1 MSLKGPSCFQHEMSL
16 NSKREI
22 VHDERM
28 EIIMNVKRLQTLQQV
43 TDFLHG
49 SSGFEPAPATKDE
62 RYQWI
67 DQTLRHFC
75 YARRS
80 KAEKGLL
87 IAYLCQISGYSRQQ
101 ITRLI
106 RRFFERGKLAWTVAP
121 AKGFTSRYTAEDIR
135 LLAEVDSLHDTPSGP
150 AVKKLCE
157 RAWRRFGD
165 QRFERLAGISV
176 AHLYNLRK
184 RTAYRKL
191 RVVQEKT
198 RPVNNTIGIRRKPD
212 PQGRPGF
219 IRIDTVHQG
228 DLDGVKGLYHI
239 NAVDEVTQFEVVFT
253 VERISEQFLIP
264 ALEALLETF
273 PFVVLGFH
281 ADNGSEYIN
290 RRVAELLEKLRIE
303 LTKSRSRHC
312 NDNALAESKN
322 AAVVRKIL
330 GYCHIPQKFAPQV
343 NRFNQEY
350 LVPYVNFHRPCFF
363 PEIVTD
369 AKGRQ
374 RKRYRYEQ
382 MMTPYEK
389 LKSLPDATQ
398 FLKPGLSFQSLDDI
412 ASAISDNEAAKRLQ
426 QARHRLFDSIDE
438 RLLAG

>member
-1 MSLKGPSCFQHEMSL
+1 
-16 NSKREI
+16 
-22 VHDERM
+22 
-28 EIIMNVKRLQTLQQV
+28 MNVKHLQTLQQV
-43 TDFLHG
+43 SDFLHG
-49 SSGFEPAPATKDE
+49 SNAFEPALTSKTE

-67 DQTLRHFC
+67 DQTLRHFR
-75 YARRS
+75 YASCS

-87 IAYLCQISGYSRQQ
+87 IAYLSCISGYSRQQ

-106 RRFFERGKLAWTVAP
+106 RRFCKQGELTWKVSP
-121 AKGFTSRYTAEDIR
+121 AKGFTSHYTKEDIR
-135 LLAEVDSLHDTPSGP
+135 LLAEMDTRHDTPSGP

-157 RAWRRFGD
+157 RAWLRFGD

-184 RTAYRKL
+184 RTEYRKV
-191 RVVQEKT
+191 RIVYEKT
-198 RPVNNTIGIRRKPD
+198 RPVKNTIGLRRKPN

-264 ALEALLETF
+264 ALVALLETF
-273 PFVVLGFH
+273 PFLILGFH

-343 NRFNQEY
+343 NRFNLEH
-350 LVPYVNFHRPCFF
+350 LVPYVNYHRPCFF
-363 PEIVTD
+363 PETITD
-369 AKGRQ
+369 TKGRQ
-374 RKRYRYEQ
+374 RKRYRYEH
-382 MMTPYEK
+382 MTTPYEK
-389 LKSLPDATQ
+389 LKSLPDAEQ

-412 ASAISDNEAAKRLQ
+412 AYAISDNEAAERLQ
-426 QARHRLFDSIDE
+426 EAKRQLFEAIDE
-438 RLLAG
+438 RLLAS

>member
-1 MSLKGPSCFQHEMSL
+1 
-16 NSKREI
+16 
-22 VHDERM
+22 
-28 EIIMNVKRLQTLQQV
+28 MNVKHLQTLQQV
-43 TDFLHG
+43 IDFLHG
-49 SSGFEPAPATKDE
+49 SNAFEPAPARQAE

-67 DQTLRHFC
+67 DQTLRHFR
-75 YARRS
+75 YASHS
-80 KAEKGLL
+80 KADKGVL
-87 IAYLCQISGYSRQQ
+87 IAYLCRMSGYSRQQ

-106 RRFFERGKLAWTVAP
+106 GRYGTQGKLIWSVTP
-121 AKGFTSRYTAEDIR
+121 AKGFVSRYSAEDVR
-135 LLAEVDSLHDTPSGP
+135 LLAEIDALHDTPSGP

-157 RAWRRFGD
+157 RAWQRFGD
-165 QRFERLAGISV
+165 LRFERLAGISV

-184 RTAYRKL
+184 HSEYRKI
-191 RVVQEKT
+191 RVAHDKT
-198 RPVNNTIGIRRKPD
+198 RPVKNAIGVRRKPD

-264 ALEALLETF
+264 ALAALLETF
-273 PFVVLGFH
+273 PFQILGFH

-290 RRVAELLEKLRIE
+290 RHVAELLEKLRIE
-303 LTKSRSRHC
+303 LTKSRPRQC

-343 NRFNQEY
+343 NRFNQDY
-350 LVPYVNFHRPCFF
+350 LVPYVNYHRPCFF
-363 PEIVTD
+363 PETFTD
-369 AKGRQ
+369 AKGKQ
-374 RKRYRYEQ
+374 RKRYRYER
-382 MMTPYEK
+382 MMTPYDK
-389 LKSLPDATQ
+389 LKSLPNADQ

-412 ASAISDNEAAKRLQ
+412 AYAISDNEAAQRLQ
-426 QARHRLFDSIDE
+426 QARYQLFESIDE

>member
-1 MSLKGPSCFQHEMSL
+1 
-16 NSKREI
+16 
-22 VHDERM
+22 
-28 EIIMNVKRLQTLQQV
+28 MNVKRLQTLQQII
-43 TDFLHG
+43 DFLHG
-49 SSGFEPAPATKDE
+49 SAALEPFPATKAE

-67 DQTLRHFC
+67 EQTLRHFR
-75 YARRS
+75 YASRP

-87 IAYLCQISGYSRQQ
+87 IAYLCRISGYSRQQ

-106 RRFFERGKLAWTVAP
+106 RRFLDQGELTWKVFP
-121 AKGFTSRYTAEDIR
+121 AKGFASCYTAEDIR
-135 LLAEVDSLHDTPSGP
+135 LLADIDALHDTPSGP

-157 RAWRRFGD
+157 RAWLRFGD
-165 QRFERLAGISV
+165 QRFERLAAISV

-184 RTAYRKL
+184 RTEYRKV
-191 RVVQEKT
+191 RSVHEKT
-198 RPVNNTIGIRRKPD
+198 RPVKNAIGVRRKPG

-253 VERISEQFLIP
+253 VERISEKFLIP
-264 ALEALLETF
+264 ALAALLETF
-273 PFVVLGFH
+273 PFQILGFH

-303 LTKSRSRHC
+303 LTKSRPRHC

-330 GYCHIPQKFAPQV
+330 GYCHIPQRFAPQV
-343 NRFNQEY
+343 NRFNQEH
-350 LVPYVNFHRPCFF
+350 LVPYINYHRPCFF
-363 PEIVTD
+363 PETFTD
-369 AKGRQ
+369 AKGKQ
-374 RKRYRYEQ
+374 RKRYRYEG
-382 MMTPYEK
+382 MMTPYDK
-389 LKSLPDATQ
+389 FKSLPNADQ
-398 FLKPGLSFQSLDDI
+398 FLKPGLSFHSLDDI
-412 ASAISDNEAAKRLQ
+412 AYAISDNEAAKRLQ
-426 QARHRLFDSIDE
+426 QARRQLFESIDE

>member
-1 MSLKGPSCFQHEMSL
+1 MSL
-16 NSKREI
+16 NNRPEN

-28 EIIMNVKRLQTLQQV
+28 KIIMNVKHLQTLQQV
-43 TDFLHG
+43 IDFLHG
-49 SSGFEPAPATKDE
+49 SNAFEPAPARQAE

-67 DQTLRHFC
+67 DQTLRHFR
-75 YARRS
+75 YASHS
-80 KAEKGLL
+80 KADKGVL
-87 IAYLCQISGYSRQQ
+87 IAYLCRMSGYSRQQ

-106 RRFFERGKLAWTVAP
+106 GRYGTQGKLIWSVTP
-121 AKGFTSRYTAEDIR
+121 AKGFVSRYSAEDVR
-135 LLAEVDSLHDTPSGP
+135 LLAEIDALHDTPSGP

-157 RAWRRFGD
+157 RAWQRFGD
-165 QRFERLAGISV
+165 LRFERLAGISV

-184 RTAYRKL
+184 HSEYRKI
-191 RVVQEKT
+191 RVAHDKT
-198 RPVNNTIGIRRKPD
+198 RPVKNAIGVRRKPD

-264 ALEALLETF
+264 ALAALLETF
-273 PFVVLGFH
+273 PFQILGFH

-290 RRVAELLEKLRIE
+290 RHVAELLEKLRIE
-303 LTKSRSRHC
+303 LTKSRPRQC

-343 NRFNQEY
+343 NRFNQDY
-350 LVPYVNFHRPCFF
+350 LVPYVNYHRPCFF
-363 PEIVTD
+363 PETFTD
-369 AKGRQ
+369 AKGKQ
-374 RKRYRYEQ
+374 RKRYRYER
-382 MMTPYEK
+382 MMTPYDK
-389 LKSLPDATQ
+389 LKSLPNADQ

-412 ASAISDNEAAKRLQ
+412 AYAINDNEAAQRLQ
-426 QARHRLFDSIDE
+426 QARHQLFESIDE

>member
-1 MSLKGPSCFQHEMSL
+1 
-16 NSKREI
+16 
-22 VHDERM
+22 
-28 EIIMNVKRLQTLQQV
+28 MNVKHLQTLQQV
-43 TDFLHG
+43 ADFLH
-49 SSGFEPAPATKDE
+49 SSSAFEPVSASKAE

-67 DQTLRHFC
+67 DQTLRHFR
-75 YARRS
+75 YAGRS
-80 KAEKGLL
+80 KADKGLL
-87 IAYLCQISGYSRQQ
+87 IAYLSCLSRYSRQQ

-106 RRFFERGKLAWTVAP
+106 QRYCKQGKLTWNVSP
-121 AKGFTSRYTAEDIR
+121 VKGFTSLYTKEDIR
-135 LLAEVDSLHDTPSGP
+135 LLAEMDSRHDTPSGP

-157 RAWRRFGD
+157 RAWLIFGD
-165 QRFERLAGISV
+165 LRYERLAGISV

-184 RTAYRKL
+184 RTEYRKI
-191 RVVQEKT
+191 RIVYEKT
-198 RPVNNTIGIRRKPD
+198 RPAKNMIGIRRKPD

-253 VERISEQFLIP
+253 VERISGQFLIP
-264 ALEALLETF
+264 ALAALLEIF
-273 PFVVLGFH
+273 PFQILGFH

-290 RRVAELLEKLRIE
+290 SRVAELLENLRVE

-343 NRFNQEY
+343 NRFNQEH
-350 LVPYVNFHRPCFF
+350 LVPYVNYHRPCFF
-363 PEIVTD
+363 PETITD
-369 AKGRQ
+369 TKGRQ
-374 RKRYRYEQ
+374 RKRYRYEH

-389 LKSLPDATQ
+389 LKSLPNAEQ
-398 FLKPGLSFQSLDDI
+398 YLKPGLSFKSLNDI
-412 ASAISDNEAAKRLQ
+412 AYAISDNEAAERLQ
-426 QARHRLFDSIDE
+426 EARCQLFESIDE
-438 RLLAG
+438 RLLAV

>member
-1 MSLKGPSCFQHEMSL
+1 MSL
-16 NSKREI
+16 NNRPEN

-28 EIIMNVKRLQTLQQV
+28 KIIMNVKRLQTLQQV

-49 SSGFEPAPATKDE
+49 SGAFEPASATKVE

-67 DQTLRHFC
+67 DQTLSHFR
-75 YARRS
+75 YASCS
-80 KAEKGLL
+80 KSEKGLL
-87 IAYLCQISGYSRQQ
+87 IAYLCRISGYSRQQ

-106 RRFFERGKLAWTVAP
+106 RRFLEQGRLTWEVSP
-121 AKGFTSRYTAEDIR
+121 AKGFVSCYTAEDVR
-135 LLAEVDSLHDTPSGP
+135 FLAEIDSLHDTPSGP

-157 RAWRRFGD
+157 RAWQRFGD
-165 QRFERLAGISV
+165 QRLERLAGISV

-184 RTAYRKL
+184 RTEYRKV
-191 RVVQEKT
+191 RIVYEKT
-198 RPVNNTIGIRRKPD
+198 RPVKNTIGIRRKPD

-219 IRIDTVHQG
+219 VRIDTVHQG

-264 ALEALLETF
+264 ALAALLESF
-273 PFVVLGFH
+273 PFQILGFH

-343 NRFNQEY
+343 NCFNQEH
-350 LVPYVNFHRPCFF
+350 LVPYVNYHRPCFF

-389 LKSLPDATQ
+389 LKSLPDPDQ

-412 ASAISDNEAAKRLQ
+412 AYAISDNEAAKRLQ
-426 QARHRLFDSIDE
+426 EARHQLFEPKNGS
-438 RLLAG
+438 

>member
-1 MSLKGPSCFQHEMSL
+1 
-16 NSKREI
+16 
-22 VHDERM
+22 
-28 EIIMNVKRLQTLQQV
+28 MNVKHLQTLQQV
-43 TDFLHG
+43 IDFLHG
-49 SSGFEPAPATKDE
+49 SSAFEPASVRQAD

-67 DQTLRHFC
+67 DQTLRHFR
-75 YARRS
+75 YASHS
-80 KAEKGLL
+80 KADKGVL
-87 IAYLCQISGYSRQQ
+87 IAYLCRISGYSRQQ
-101 ITRLI
+101 TTRLI
-106 RRFFERGKLAWTVAP
+106 KRYCTQGKLIWSVAP
-121 AKGFTSRYTAEDIR
+121 AKGFVSHYSVEDIR
-135 LLAEVDSLHDTPSGP
+135 LLAEIDALHDTPSGP

-157 RAWRRFGD
+157 RAWQRFGD
-165 QRFERLAGISV
+165 LRFERLAGISV

-184 RTAYRKL
+184 RSEYRKI
-191 RVVQEKT
+191 RVAHDKT
-198 RPVNNTIGIRRKPD
+198 RSVKNAIGVRRKPD

-264 ALEALLETF
+264 ALAALLEAF
-273 PFVVLGFH
+273 PFQILGFH

-290 RRVAELLEKLRIE
+290 RHVAELLEKLRIE
-303 LTKSRSRHC
+303 LTKSRPRHC

-343 NRFNQEY
+343 NRFNQDY
-350 LVPYVNFHRPCFF
+350 LVPYVNYHRPCFF
-363 PEIVTD
+363 PETFFD
-369 AKGRQ
+369 AKGKQ
-374 RKRYRYEQ
+374 RKRYRYER
-382 MMTPYEK
+382 MMTPYDK
-389 LKSLPDATQ
+389 LKSLPNAEQ

-412 ASAISDNEAAKRLQ
+412 AYAISDNEAALRLQ
-426 QARHRLFDSIDE
+426 QARHQLFESIDE

>member
-1 MSLKGPSCFQHEMSL
+1 MSL
-16 NSKREI
+16 NKKLEN

-28 EIIMNVKRLQTLQQV
+28 KIIMNVKHLQTLQQV

-49 SSGFEPAPATKDE
+49 SGAFEPASATKVE

-67 DQTLRHFC
+67 DQTLRHFR
-75 YARRS
+75 YARCS
-80 KAEKGLL
+80 KADKGLL
-87 IAYLCQISGYSRQQ
+87 IAYICRISGYSRQQ
-101 ITRLI
+101 ITRMI
-106 RRFFERGKLAWTVAP
+106 RRFLTQGKLTWDVSP
-121 AKGFTSRYTAEDIR
+121 AKGFVSRYTAEDIR
-135 LLAEVDSLHDTPSGP
+135 LLAEMDALHDTPSGP

-157 RAWRRFGD
+157 RALTLFGE
-165 QRFERLAGISV
+165 QRYERLAGISV

-184 RTAYRKL
+184 RSEYRKV
-191 RVVQEKT
+191 RIVHEKT
-198 RPVNNTIGIRRKPD
+198 RPVKNSIGIRRKPD

-219 IRIDTVHQG
+219 IRVDTVHQG

-239 NAVDEVTQFEVVFT
+239 NAVDEETQFEVVFT

-264 ALEALLETF
+264 ALEALLESF
-273 PFVVLGFH
+273 PFQILGFH

-330 GYCHIPQKFAPQV
+330 GYCHIPQKFAPEV

-350 LVPYVNFHRPCFF
+350 LVPYVNYHRPCFF
-363 PEIVTD
+363 PEVITD
-369 AKGRQ
+369 SKGRQ
-374 RKRYRYEQ
+374 RKRYRYAQ

-389 LKSLPDATQ
+389 LKSLPNAEQ

-412 ASAISDNEAAKRLQ
+412 AYAISDNEAAQRLQ
-426 QARHRLFDSIDE
+426 EARHHLFKSIDE

>member
-1 MSLKGPSCFQHEMSL
+1 
-16 NSKREI
+16 
-22 VHDERM
+22 
-28 EIIMNVKRLQTLQQV
+28 MNIKRLQPLQQII
-43 TDFLHG
+43 DFLHG
-49 SSGFEPAPATKDE
+49 SSAFEPDPATKAE

-67 DQTLRHFC
+67 EQTLRHFR
-75 YARRS
+75 YARRT
-80 KAEKGLL
+80 KVEKGLL
-87 IAYLCQISGYSRQQ
+87 IGYLCRISGYSRQQ

-106 RRFFERGKLAWTVAP
+106 RRYRDCGKLTWNVSP
-121 AKGFTSRYTAEDIR
+121 AKGFVSHYTTEDIC
-135 LLAEVDSLHDTPSGP
+135 LLAEIDSLHDTPSGP

-157 RAWRRFGD
+157 RAWQRFND
-165 QRFERLAGISV
+165 QRYERLAGISV

-184 RTAYRKL
+184 RSEYRKV
-191 RVVQEKT
+191 RTVHEKT
-198 RPVNNTIGIRRKPD
+198 NPTKNMIGVRRKPD

-228 DLDGVKGLYHI
+228 DQDGKKGLYHI

-253 VERISEQFLIP
+253 VERISEQFMIP
-264 ALEALLETF
+264 ALVALLETF
-273 PFVVLGFH
+273 PFLIFGFH

-322 AAVVRKIL
+322 ASVVRKIL
-330 GYCHIPQKFAPQV
+330 GYCHIPQKFAPRV
-343 NRFNQEY
+343 NRFNQDH
-350 LVPYVNFHRPCFF
+350 LVPYVNYHRPCFF
-363 PEIVTD
+363 PEIFTD
-369 AKGRQ
+369 DKGKQ

-389 LKSLPDATQ
+389 LKSLPEAHQ

-412 ASAISDNEAAKRLQ
+412 AYAISDNEAAQRLQ
-426 QARHRLFDSIDE
+426 QARRQLFESIDE

>member
-1 MSLKGPSCFQHEMSL
+1 MSL
-16 NSKREI
+16 NNRPEN

-28 EIIMNVKRLQTLQQV
+28 KIIMNVKHLQTLQQV
-43 TDFLHG
+43 IDFLHG
-49 SSGFEPAPATKDE
+49 SNAFEPAPARQAE

-67 DQTLRHFC
+67 DQTLRHFR
-75 YARRS
+75 YASHS
-80 KAEKGLL
+80 KADKGVL
-87 IAYLCQISGYSRQQ
+87 IAYLCRMSGYSRQQ

-106 RRFFERGKLAWTVAP
+106 GRYGKQGKLIWSVTP
-121 AKGFTSRYTAEDIR
+121 AKGFVSRYSAEDVR
-135 LLAEVDSLHDTPSGP
+135 LLAEIDALHDTPSGP

-157 RAWRRFGD
+157 RAWQRFGD
-165 QRFERLAGISV
+165 LRFERLAGISV

-184 RTAYRKL
+184 RSEYHKI
-191 RVVQEKT
+191 RVAHDKT
-198 RPVNNTIGIRRKPD
+198 RPVKNAIGVRRKPD

-264 ALEALLETF
+264 ALAALLETF
-273 PFVVLGFH
+273 PFQILGFH

-290 RRVAELLEKLRIE
+290 RHVAELLEKLRIE
-303 LTKSRSRHC
+303 LTKSRPRQC

-343 NRFNQEY
+343 NRFNQDY
-350 LVPYVNFHRPCFF
+350 LVPYVNYHRPCFF
-363 PEIVTD
+363 PETFTD
-369 AKGRQ
+369 AKGKQ
-374 RKRYRYEQ
+374 RKRYRYEG
-382 MMTPYEK
+382 MMTPYDK
-389 LKSLPDATQ
+389 LKSLPNADQ

-412 ASAISDNEAAKRLQ
+412 AYAISDNEAAQRLQ
-426 QARHRLFDSIDE
+426 QARYQLFESIDE